1 MLGGG
6 WPRGEVTEVC
16 GTPNTGKTQLCFQ
29 LALDVQIPASMGG
42 VQGEASKQANKY
54 LPQLE

>member
-16 GTPNTGKTQLCFQ
+16 GIPNTGKTQMCIQ
-29 LALDVQIPASMGG
+29 LALDVQIPTSMGG
-42 VQGEASKQANKY
+42 VQGEASEQTSNHS
-54 LPQLE
+54 PQMV